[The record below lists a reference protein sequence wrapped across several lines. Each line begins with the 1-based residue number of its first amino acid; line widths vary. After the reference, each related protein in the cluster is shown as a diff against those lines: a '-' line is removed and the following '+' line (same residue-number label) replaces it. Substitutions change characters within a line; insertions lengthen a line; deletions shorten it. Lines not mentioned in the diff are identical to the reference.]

1 MRRCE
6 ALIKIITTRVFVEL
20 LHQNEKQ
27 EFFKLIFL
35 SSCVVVVEFNFVEFL
50 HGDVEEKSLAWCG

>member
-1 MRRCE
+1 M
-6 ALIKIITTRVFVEL
+6 IITSRLFVEL

-35 SSCVVVVEFNFVEFL
+35 SSCVVVVVVEFNFVEFL
-50 HGDVEEKSLAWCG
+50 PGYVEEKPLAW

>member
-1 MRRCE
+1 MRRSD
-6 ALIKIITTRVFVEL
+6 ALIMIITSRWFVEL

-35 SSCVVVVEFNFVEFL
+35 SSCVVVVVVEFNFVEFL
-50 HGDVEEKSLAWCG
+50 PGDVEEKPLAW